1 MKILNLNLFDA
12 LSLFEVKSS
21 SHKKN
26 ISCCLKD
33 HNLNKNFWKNKIY
46 VKLIFQLQIRLNPR
60 HSNFRSPCRPKV
72 LKLKLLFVVTLMW
85 KRSETAKKSSVNV
98 VPFKFIFLLWNN
110 EKFIEF
116 LKCIVQNLLE
126 GNSIYRWFLAVSDL
140 FHIISR

>member
-60 HSNFRSPCRPKV
+60 HSNFRSPCSLLLLMYHRKSILCYFCQETTFVFYGMPLCCSNPWELNFKSLMPPNLFGPGDNYDLNNSHFFPAL
-72 LKLKLLFVVTLMW
+72 LKKIYL
-85 KRSETAKKSSVNV
+85 ENNNIVN
-98 VPFKFIFLLWNN
+98 
-110 EKFIEF
+110 
-116 LKCIVQNLLE
+116 
-126 GNSIYRWFLAVSDL
+126 
-140 FHIISR
+140 

>member
-60 HSNFRSPCRPKV
+60 HSNFRSPCRQYYTNGHIYFIICGFPLEQRAKV
-72 LKLKLLFVVTLMW
+72 SCWCSPGTKYEYWLRHFINFNFILALFSKLLGLAMPKW
-85 KRSETAKKSSVNV
+85 ETY
-98 VPFKFIFLLWNN
+98 
-110 EKFIEF
+110 
-116 LKCIVQNLLE
+116 
-126 GNSIYRWFLAVSDL
+126 GNFWSY
-140 FHIISR
+140 ISNHS